1 MGWVRAWG
9 SAAAAHRSC
18 PAQTPP
24 KKFVHELAG
33 SDRVR
38 LFSHLGQA
46 LACWVFASHFPAA
59 VGAEMRWGAIAA
71 CGVQYSTVSAAFSHG
86 CRGDAWG
93 AQTSCPKA
101 PSFGG
106 DGPLGSPF
114 LHCRCLPLP
123 TFVSA
128 VPCSQGINSDCG
140 WNQVSDVMRTGCLP
154 WGCGQVGSCP
164 QLFFAPF
171 PAGLCLG
178 VAVSVR
184 RR

>member
-1 MGWVRAWG
+1 MGGWEHEGLQLLLTDPVL
-9 SAAAAHRSC
+9 HRH
-18 PAQTPP
+18 PP
-24 KKFVHELAG
+24 KSLCMNLQGLTG
-33 SDRVR
+33 SGSSPTWAR
-38 LFSHLGQA
+38 LWL
-46 LACWVFASHFPAA
+46 
-59 VGAEMRWGAIAA
+59 VGYLHPISLLLWGRR
-71 CGVQYSTVSAAFSHG
+71 CGGVPLQPVGYSTVSAAFSHG

-114 LHCRCLPLP
+114 LPCRCLPLP